1 MGRLTPA
8 GLLLGVAAFLLPCW
22 PAAGQASS
30 LPDSARADLPHSP
43 KASPD
48 TAVTRPAATSTV
60 AAYPATA
67 ALPAQEAQA
76 LVDSVVVALGG
87 EGFLA
92 LRSQFTQAF
101 GTMSVPGMSEMNVE
115 TIHIY
120 ELLPDRNRMELSL
133 GFGPV
138 VQGFDGDI
146 GWMVVGGRL
155 EDISDEQREQSRY
168 GTRLLRTFDPAT
180 FTATLLPPVTRLDEQ
195 LLQLELTDASG
206 YTTLFFIHPETYLLH
221 GIGYDLEGVPRRE
234 WFSAYQPV
242 DGLMVPFYVEIEQA
256 GETVFTMTVEDVTI
270 NPDLDPRLFS
280 LPHGGN

>member
-1 MGRLTPA
+1 MDRIKLV
-8 GLLLGVAAFLLPCW
+8 GLFVGIAMLILPCW
-22 PAAGQASS
+22 TSLAQVRDSIRIGATLSS
-30 LPDSARADLPHSP
+30 QTQRD
-43 KASPD
+43 
-48 TAVTRPAATSTV
+48 TV
-60 AAYPATA
+60 AANPHSSSSAPEILYAE
-67 ALPAQEAQA
+67 EAQA

-87 EGFLA
+87 DNFLK

-120 ELLPDRNRMELSL
+120 EMLPDRNRMELSL

-155 EDISDEQREQSRY
+155 EDISGEQREQSRY
-168 GTRLLRTFDPAT
+168 GTRLLRTFDVET
-180 FTATLLPPVTRLDEQ
+180 FSASLYEPITRLDEQ
-195 LLQLELTDASG
+195 LLQLKLTDPDG
-206 YTTLFFIHPETYLLH
+206 YTTLFFIHPDTYLLG
-221 GIGYDLEGVPRRE
+221 GIGYELEGVPRRE
-234 WFSAYQPV
+234 WFSAYQPI

-256 GETVFTMTVEDVTI
+256 GEIVFTMTVEDVSI
-270 NPDLDPRLFS
+270 NPDLDPRLFL